1 MQLNRSSMREM
12 WRLPTTT
19 LKPWT
24 LLDAV
29 RVGSFGIF
37 DVMRSMARDAA
48 GLMRKPVVT
57 METSNWC
64 NVIALTASGDVV
76 LVRQFRF
83 GAQAICLEIPGGVID
98 PGELP
103 EVAARRELREETG
116 YGAGELELLSVLS
129 PNPALAANRLYS
141 FVARNV
147 VASANTAFD
156 DLEEL
161 ETVLVPHRELATLLD
176 QGCIS
181 HALCAV
187 ALEQF
192 LRRFPAPAGP

>member
-1 MQLNRSSMREM
+1 M
-12 WRLPTTT
+12 WKLPATT

-24 LLDAV
+24 LLDAA

-37 DVMRSMARDAA
+37 DIVRSMARDAA
-48 GLMRKPVVT
+48 GVTRKPVVT
-57 METSNWC
+57 MEISNWC
-64 NVIALTASGDVV
+64 NVIAVTADGDVV

-83 GAQAICLEIPGGVID
+83 GVQAICLEIPGGVID

-103 EVAARRELREETG
+103 EAAARRELREETG
-116 YGAGELELLSVLS
+116 YEAGELHLLSVLS

-141 FVARNV
+141 FVARDV
-147 VASANTAFD
+147 VPSAETAFD

-161 ETVLVPHRELATLLD
+161 ETVLVPQRELPELLD

-187 ALEQF
+187 ALEHF
-192 LRRFPAPAGP
+192 LRRFPLHTPP